1 MKIRRI
7 IGISALVV
15 AGLALTGCSSSSS
28 LSGDGY
34 GSDKSSG
41 NRIVVGSQDYY
52 SNEIIA
58 EIYAQALEREGFDVD
73 RQFRIG
79 QRETYMPDVEAGK
92 IDVFP
97 EYSGPLLQYWD
108 ADATARSATDV
119 LSALVTAAPDD
130 VDVLPQ
136 SSATDE
142 DVYVVTRA
150 FAEQHDVQSLA
161 DLASVGS
168 PITLGG
174 ASEGE
179 DRPNGPAGLEEVYGA
194 TVRFTP
200 IEDGGG
206 PLTVKALQDGSV
218 QLAVMYSADPA
229 IADNDLV
236 MLRDPESLMTA
247 SNVVPIVSDR
257 VTTEAQRAIERVG
270 RELTPSGLV
279 ALNRES
285 VDDQQSAAVIAKA
298 WLRTHADG

>member
-1 MKIRRI
+1 MKIPHV
-7 IGISALVV
+7 IGVSALVV
-15 AGLALTGCSSSSS
+15 AGLALAGCSSSSS
-28 LSGDGY
+28 LSGDDGT
-34 GSDKSSG
+34 GDRD
-41 NRIVVGSQDYY
+41 RIVVGSQDYY

-58 EIYAQALEREGFDVD
+58 EIYAQTLERDGFDVD

-92 IDVFP
+92 IDLFP

-108 ADATARSATDV
+108 ADATARSATAV
-119 LSALVTAAPDD
+119 HRALETAAPDG
-130 VDVLPQ
+130 VEVLPQ

-142 DVYVVTRA
+142 DVYVITRA
-150 FAEQHDVQSLA
+150 IADRYDVHSLA
-161 DLASVGS
+161 DLASVDT

-179 DRPNGPAGLEEVYGA
+179 DRPNGPAGLEKTYGT

-236 MLRDPESLMTA
+236 MLDDPESLMTA

-257 VTTEAQRAIERVG
+257 VSQKARRAIEQID

-279 ALNRES
+279 ALNRKS

-298 WLRTHADG
+298 WLRTHADD

>member
-1 MKIRRI
+1 MKIPHV

-28 LSGDGY
+28 LSGD
-34 GSDKSSG
+34 SDRSDG
-41 NRIVVGSQDYY
+41 ARIVVGSQDYY

-58 EIYAQALEREGFDVD
+58 EIYAQALERDGFDVD

-79 QRETYMPDVEAGK
+79 QRETYMPDVEAGR
-92 IDVFP
+92 IDLFP

-108 ADATARSATDV
+108 ADATARSATAV
-119 LSALVTAAPDD
+119 HRALEQAAPDG
-130 VDVLPQ
+130 VEVLPQ

-150 FAEQHDVQSLA
+150 FADRNDVHSLA
-161 DLASVGS
+161 DLASVDT

-179 DRPNGPAGLEEVYGA
+179 DRPNGPAGLEKTYGT

-206 PLTVKALQDGSV
+206 PLTVKALRDGSV

-236 MLRDPESLMTA
+236 MLDDPKSLMTA

-257 VTTEAQRAIERVG
+257 VPERARRSIERID
-270 RELTPSGLV
+270 RALTPSGLV
-279 ALNRES
+279 ALNRDS
-285 VDDQQSAAVIAKA
+285 VDDEQSAAVIAKA
-298 WLRTHADG
+298 WLRTHAGE

>member
-1 MKIRRI
+1 MKIPHV
-7 IGISALVV
+7 IGVSALVV
-15 AGLALTGCSSSSS
+15 AGLALAGCSSSSS
-28 LSGDGY
+28 LSGDDGT
-34 GSDKSSG
+34 G
-41 NRIVVGSQDYY
+41 NRDRIVVGSQDYY

-58 EIYAQALEREGFDVD
+58 EIYAQTLERDGFDVD

-92 IDVFP
+92 IDLFP

-108 ADATARSATDV
+108 ADATARSATAV
-119 LSALVTAAPDD
+119 HRALETAAPDG
-130 VDVLPQ
+130 VEVLPQ

-150 FAEQHDVQSLA
+150 FADRYDVHSLA
-161 DLASVGS
+161 DLASADT

-179 DRPNGPAGLEEVYGA
+179 DRPNGPAGLEKTYGT

-236 MLRDPESLMTA
+236 MLDDPESLMTA

-257 VTTEAQRAIERVG
+257 VSQKARRAIEQID
-270 RELTPSGLV
+270 RELTPSVLV
-279 ALNRES
+279 ALNRKS

-298 WLRTHADG
+298 WLRTHADD